1 MQSTLRPT
9 EPSGRDLAHSAYFP
23 GHDQHTKLMN
33 IDSFLATHAD
43 ALRLRAKRTEM
54 IATNIA
60 NSDTPGYKARDLA
73 FGDTLADARRTSSLP
88 SLPLSVSSGQHMRT
102 STLAAGA
109 RVMFREPENASLDG
123 NTVEKHLEQAR
134 FAENSVRYEASL
146 QFAKRRVDSLIRSLR
161 GE

>member
-1 MQSTLRPT
+1 
-9 EPSGRDLAHSAYFP
+9 
-23 GHDQHTKLMN
+23 MN
-33 IDSFLATHAD
+33 IDSFLAPHAD
-43 ALRLRAKRTEM
+43 ALRLRAQRNAL

-73 FGDTLADARRTSSLP
+73 FGETLADARSASSLP
-88 SLPLSVSSGQHMRT
+88 ALPLAVSSGQHLKSSRLT
-102 STLAAGA
+102 PNA
-109 RVMFREPENASLDG
+109 RVLFRQPEQASLDG

-134 FAENSVRYEASL
+134 FAENSVRYQASL

>member
-1 MQSTLRPT
+1 
-9 EPSGRDLAHSAYFP
+9 
-23 GHDQHTKLMN
+23 MN
-33 IDSFLATHAD
+33 IDSYLAPHAD

-73 FGDTLADARRTSSLP
+73 FGDTLADARNASSLP
-88 SLPLSVSSGQHMRT
+88 ALAMATSSHQHLRA
-102 STLAAGA
+102 SRLGPGA
-109 RVMFREPENASLDG
+109 RVMFRQPEQASLDG

-134 FAENSVRYEASL
+134 FAENSVRYQASL